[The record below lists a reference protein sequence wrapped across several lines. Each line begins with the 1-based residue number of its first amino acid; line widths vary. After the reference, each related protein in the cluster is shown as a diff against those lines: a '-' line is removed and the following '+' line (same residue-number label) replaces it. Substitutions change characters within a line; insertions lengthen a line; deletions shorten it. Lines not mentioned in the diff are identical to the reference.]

1 MTARLWGP
9 LLVVG
14 AVAGATL
21 LYAGTAAPSSESSQI
36 EQLKKEVADLRQRVE
51 LLEER
56 LKNDLIPATTKD
68 GKERPGVISP
78 YPSLRQ
84 VPQNWRRGE
93 FNGVP
98 YYIVPI
104 DKSQTPPNETAKPA
118 SPDNKAATPKTP
130 DNTPKP

>member
-1 MTARLWGP
+1 MKRTGL
-9 LLVVG
+9 LLVAG
-14 AVAGATL
+14 AVVGATL
-21 LYAGTAAPSSESSQI
+21 LYAGTATPSAEPSQI
-36 EQLKKEVADLRQRVE
+36 EQLKKDVADLRQRVE

-56 LKNDLIPATTKD
+56 LKGDLIPATTKD
-68 GKERPGVISP
+68 GKERPGVINP

-84 VPQNWRRGE
+84 VPQNWHRGE

-104 DKSQTPPNETAKPA
+104 DKSQTPPTEVKKPTP
-118 SPDNKAATPKTP
+118 PDQAAPRTP

>member
-1 MTARLWGP
+1 MKRTS
-9 LLVVG
+9 LLL
-14 AVAGATL
+14 VAGAIVGATI
-21 LYAGTAAPSSESSQI
+21 LYAGAAVPSSESTQI

-56 LKNDLIPATTKD
+56 LKSDLIPATTKD
-68 GKERPGVISP
+68 GKERPGVINP
-78 YPSLRQ
+78 YPGLRQ
-84 VPQNWRRGE
+84 VPQSWHRGE

-104 DKSQTPPNETAKPA
+104 DKSQTPASEAKKPA
-118 SPDNKAATPKTP
+118 PPDQSTASQTP